1 MVKLL
6 GVLQGCISKILQCN
20 RYTSRPHPW
29 RHGGQMNLTTAWED
43 KEFIRLAGTFVSFQ
57 LLLCA
62 WRWSTNFGGG
72 VSSEHCKQAAGYQS
86 RHPARRPRLT
96 LDHRRQRRVKGRSNR
111 RWDLREW
118 GHCVFSDGSL
128 LIVFLHSLSVDI
140 GELFSEPLL
149 QLLSLG
155 HHILTGGHQLC
166 VGFKLTLDYQLIGGL
181 QLIIGGPQM
190 TNKGR
195 QLLTE
200 DLHIITEDH

>member
-1 MVKLL
+1 MEAWGSDESDHSLRRQRVYQN
-6 GVLQGCISKILQCN
+6 GQGHSFHF
-20 RYTSRPHPW
+20 SSSSV
-29 RHGGQMNLTTAWED
+29 HGGDPPILEEVSVWS
-43 KEFIRLAGTFVSFQ
+43 IVSRL
-57 LLLCA
+57 L
-62 WRWSTNFGGG
+62 
-72 VSSEHCKQAAGYQS
+72 AAGYQS

-96 LDHRRQRRVKGRSNR
+96 LDHRRRRRVWGRSHR

-166 VGFKLTLDYQLIGGL
+166 VGLKLTLDYQLIGGL
-181 QLIIGGPQM
+181 QLITGGPQM